1 MATLTMQPIGPN
13 PATAA
18 QDDQRKGENAPT
30 VDAAD
35 LSDIDSGW
43 VVLKNSDIVSADLA
57 AAAISS
63 SQRLGS
69 STIPSW
75 AQRVLGGVVY
85 TVVPF
90 YNRVRQLEEETVGF
104 VENTVEVVEH
114 VAEVTEKLAANLAK
128 QLPEDGSLQKAAEE
142 VEHIAEV
149 VDADAEKVE
158 TVTEKIDKVSDEIDT
173 AVEPVIEEIEKELDQ
188 DATSDNGANAQ
199 K

>member
-1 MATLTMQPIGPN
+1 MATLTMQPIGPSAA
-13 PATAA
+13 PAA
-18 QDDQRKGENAPT
+18 QEDQRKGESPA

-63 SQRLGS
+63 SQGLGS

-75 AQRVLGGVVY
+75 ARWVLGGVVY

-90 YNRVRQLEEETVGF
+90 YNRVRQLEVGF
-104 VENTVEVVEH
+104 VENAVEVVEH
-114 VAEVTEKLAANLAK
+114 VAEVTEKLAANVAK
-128 QLPEDGSLQKAAEE
+128 HLPEDGSLQKAAEE

-158 TVTEKIDKVSDEIDT
+158 TVTEKIDKVSDEIDA
-173 AVEPVIEEIEKELDQ
+173 AVEPVIVKIEKELDQ
-188 DATSDNGANAQ
+188 GTTSDNGANAQ

>member
-1 MATLTMQPIGPN
+1 MATLTMQPIGPSPAPAAQEDKRKAEN
-13 PATAA
+13 PA
-18 QDDQRKGENAPT
+18 

-57 AAAISS
+57 AAAISGG
-63 SQRLGS
+63 QRLGS

-75 AQRVLGGVVY
+75 ARWVIGGVVY

-114 VAEVTEKLAANLAK
+114 IAANVAK
-128 QLPEDGSLQKAAEE
+128 QLPEDGSLQKAVEE
-142 VEHIAEV
+142 VEHLAEV

-158 TVTEKIDKVSDEIDT
+158 AVTEKIDKVSDEIDA
-173 AVEPVIEEIEKELDQ
+173 AVEPVIEELENKLDQ
-188 DATSDNGANAQ
+188 GATTDNGANAQ